1 MSDEER
7 GGPKPKPKGT
17 LVPNPSVPG
26 VQTPN
31 KPDALGLVDDHTR
44 HCLKDPRRA
53 DEHADELMD
62 AVGRMLSR

>member
-26 VQTPN
+26 VQSPN
-31 KPDALGLVDDHTR
+31 KPDGRDAPQSGETR
-44 HCLKDPRRA
+44 
-53 DEHADELMD
+53 
-62 AVGRMLSR
+62 